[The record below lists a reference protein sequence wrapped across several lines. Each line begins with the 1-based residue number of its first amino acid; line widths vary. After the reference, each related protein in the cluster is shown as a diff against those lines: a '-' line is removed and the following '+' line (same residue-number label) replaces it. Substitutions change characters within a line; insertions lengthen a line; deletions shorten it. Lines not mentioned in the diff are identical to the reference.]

1 MVAVLLKEFRL
12 TESMPP
18 MSGVRFKTVT
28 FVQIVYSIEL
38 TITKNVTSY
47 EPSKIRQFT
56 RNLDQ
61 LFPPLDYYL
70 HNSTFITPHDEIGN
84 RK

>member
-28 FVQIVYSIEL
+28 FVQIVYSIE
-38 TITKNVTSY
+38 VTSTQIVKFRGIVS
-47 EPSKIRQFT
+47 PVGHVH
-56 RNLDQ
+56 NLTKGVA
-61 LFPPLDYYL
+61 L
-70 HNSTFITPHDEIGN
+70 
-84 RK
+84 

>member
-38 TITKNVTSY
+38 TITKNVTS
-47 EPSKIRQFT
+47 
-56 RNLDQ
+56 
-61 LFPPLDYYL
+61 
-70 HNSTFITPHDEIGN
+70 
-84 RK
+84 